1 MLEKVKNALR
11 ITTNAFDDELKG
23 LITAGAMDLRIAG
36 IFGADPTTGD
46 PLIVRA
52 IITYC
57 KAHFGQAE
65 DGEYDRL
72 KASYDEQKAQLQTA
86 TGYGLNATERYSDT
100 GEANNGDGSVWG
112 TITQRS

>member
-11 ITTNAFDDELKG
+11 ITTEAFDDELQG
-23 LITAGAMDLRIAG
+23 LIDAGAMDLRIAG
-36 IFGADPTTGD
+36 IDGADPTTGD

-72 KASYDEQKAQLQTA
+72 KASYDEQKAQLQVA
-86 TGYGLNATERYSDT
+86 TGYGLNETERYSGT
-100 GEANNGDGSVWG
+100 GEANNGDESVWG
-112 TITQRS
+112 TITQRG

>member
-1 MLEKVKNALR
+1 MLEKVKSALR

-23 LITAGAMDLRIAG
+23 LINAGAMDLRIAG
-36 IFGADPTTGD
+36 ISGAEPTTGD

-86 TGYGLNATERYSDT
+86 TGYGLNEAERYSDT
-100 GEANNGDGSVWG
+100 GEADTSEGSVWG
-112 TITQRS
+112 TITQRD